1 MSFYKVPSPGAR
13 RLQENPRFISFQILL
28 CSLCM
33 WKETQSVPLAVIENQ
48 TQFERTVCFLR
59 ENKKKGEKKEER
71 KTIPQLLGQSSDL
84 VGRG

>member
-1 MSFYKVPSPGAR
+1 
-13 RLQENPRFISFQILL
+13 
-28 CSLCM
+28 M